1 MRKKYKIMLDFFEK
15 ICILVL
21 INSLTN
27 GDIICLAT
35 QPN

>member
-1 MRKKYKIMLDFFEK
+1 MKKEYRIMLDFFEK

-27 GDIICLAT
+27 GDIHV
-35 QPN
+35 